1 LRFNPLIFDI
11 AGTNRLKKGEDNYM
25 PLYKVKAKVLI
36 EIETEFDD
44 DIEPTPDTIKFCVD
58 EDIAEEMSIEGA
70 VNDCKVV
77 EFFVEE
83 ISDD

>member
-1 LRFNPLIFDI
+1 
-11 AGTNRLKKGEDNYM
+11 M
-25 PLYKVKAKVLI
+25 
-36 EIETEFDD
+36 
-44 DIEPTPDTIKFCVD
+44 PTPDTIKFCVD

>member
-1 LRFNPLIFDI
+1 
-11 AGTNRLKKGEDNYM
+11 M

-58 EDIAEEMSIEGA
+58 EDIARGNEHRRRSQ
-70 VNDCKVV
+70 
-77 EFFVEE
+77 
-83 ISDD
+83 

>member
-1 LRFNPLIFDI
+1 
-11 AGTNRLKKGEDNYM
+11 M
-25 PLYKVKAKVLI
+25 PLYQVEAKVLI
-36 EIETEFDD
+36 GIETEFDD
-44 DIEPTPDTIKFCVD
+44 TEMPTPDTIKFCVD
-58 EDIAEEMSIEGA
+58 EDIAEEMGIEGA